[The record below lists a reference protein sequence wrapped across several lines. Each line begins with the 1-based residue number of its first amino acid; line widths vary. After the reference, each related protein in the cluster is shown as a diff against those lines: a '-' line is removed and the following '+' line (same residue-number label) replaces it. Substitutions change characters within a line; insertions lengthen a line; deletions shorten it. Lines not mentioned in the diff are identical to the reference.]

1 MERVLILHIVN
12 AVVLSIIVHECDNDE
27 YIITTDELLY
37 KMVNY
42 KEDDEHF
49 VNISYCEC

>member
-1 MERVLILHIVN
+1 M
-12 AVVLSIIVHECDNDE
+12 
-27 YIITTDELLY
+27 ITTDELLY